1 MMFRLSKSRNG
12 LSTKAAT
19 PVYSTLAIDLQN
31 SELDALLAVRSL
43 VLVVQLSRA
52 FQIQFMILNHCVLI
66 SAIGILET
74 DM

>member
-43 VLVVQLSRA
+43 VLVVPRYSFRGLSKYN
-52 FQIQFMILNHCVLI
+52 L
-66 SAIGILET
+66 
-74 DM
+74 